1 MKKPYTTKNTK
12 KEKFAML
19 TCLIDNIREQ
29 SRKSKLNQFFTFL
42 KPTPDST
49 ILEVG
54 VTNEE
59 YSPTDNFFVKHYPYG
74 HKNITVLGIGDLSK
88 FEIKYPDIS
97 VTSYDGKIFPFKNN
111 QFDIAHSNAVIE
123 HVGSFEAQE
132 LFLKEMTRVSK
143 RGMLTTPNRHFP
155 IEVHTKVPIFHWMGK
170 KYFDCFLKLIGKKWA
185 TGDYMNLL
193 TEKDL
198 RLLVESAGI
207 NNHRIIRN
215 RVMGFTMTLTLVW
228 SDNIIL
234 SEDK

>member
-1 MKKPYTTKNTK
+1 
-12 KEKFAML
+12 ML
-19 TCLIDNIREQ
+19 TYLIGNIREQ

-42 KPTPDST
+42 GPTPDST

-54 VTNEE
+54 IANKE
-59 YSPTDNFFVKHYPYG
+59 YSPEDNFLVKHYLYG
-74 HKNITVLGIGDLSK
+74 HKRITALGIGDLSK
-88 FEIKYPDIS
+88 FEEKYPNIPAI
-97 VTSYDGKIFPFKNN
+97 SYDGKIFPFKNN

-132 LFLKEMTRVSK
+132 LFLKEITRVSK
-143 RGMLTTPNRHFP
+143 RGMLTTPNRYFP

-185 TGDYMNLL
+185 TGDYMNLV

-215 RVMGFTMTLTLVW
+215 RFMGLTMTLTLLW

-234 SEDK
+234 PETK